1 MNTVFTEHF
10 TVAEAREL
18 LPQVRAWFNEVD
30 ALTDRIRK
38 SDECLAPRLKAG
50 ADLGGSEVSSQFRDM
65 GRVQSI
71 ISEFNRRQIQI
82 KDLQRDLI
90 DFPAILD
97 EREVFLCW
105 ERSENDL
112 THWHDLE
119 SGFAGRQPLLEYE
132 QDFCNH
138 HHRAVGNGFYS
149 KRPKGRS

>member
-1 MNTVFTEHF
+1 MNFHF
-10 TVAEAREL
+10 KNHFSVEEAREL

-30 ALTDRIRK
+30 ALTDRIREN
-38 SDECLAPRLKAG
+38 DDRFAPRLKAG

-82 KDLQRDLI
+82 KDLQRGLI

-97 EREVFLCW
+97 DREVFLCW

-119 SGFAGRQPLLEYE
+119 AGFTGRQPLLEYSE
-132 QDFCNH
+132 D
-138 HHRAVGNGFYS
+138 
-149 KRPKGRS
+149 